1 MGGLPVVVPAVNN
14 LRLGRFVQ
22 VTFLVLALGSCDS
35 FIFPGNG
42 QSSAPQWTIGL
53 YGPDAMPPVDLLLH
67 SHVPEPPRSASR
79 APASTAMPA
88 SNILVLDGAGLWEI
102 STELGAYAPRP
113 GSPLSPELAAL
124 LEPQTGEGAHG
135 APAAP
140 VPVNH
145 ADPSLLRAFA
155 AELALRAGTG
165 LTALQITGSGSG
177 YRQDREDSS
186 ALPTSAAPPRSIIRS
201 GSGEGLQVQTVAA
214 ALNGS
219 GLHLLV
225 LDAPRTAAIEVV
237 LELSTSA
244 QTILAAPDD
253 PGAEA
258 WDVRVLAAALETGL
272 PPQDAELGAASPP
285 PVSIATE
292 GIEAVHLAF
301 DALCEDVISELAAQ
315 QPEQTDA
322 LRDALFAGAV
332 PDAWTTPGDLSLDLS
347 GLAAHLGEVLP
358 ALQTAVLAVRQ
369 ALDACVVGSVRA
381 TAGEMLLGVHF
392 VPLSGLGA
400 PLRHRD
406 EYFADSVDPVPGRFV
421 RESRWAPRLGGA
433 DRGLLDV
440 LWYGG

>member
-1 MGGLPVVVPAVNN
+1 MVVQPVNY
-14 LRLGRFVQ
+14 LRFGRLAPLA
-22 VTFLVLALGSCDS
+22 FLVLIFGSCDS
-35 FIFPGNG
+35 FIFAGNSH
-42 QSSAPQWTIGL
+42 SSADRWTLGL
-53 YGPDAMPPVDLLLH
+53 YGPDAMPPADRLLR
-67 SHVPEPPRSASR
+67 SRDPARPRSAARAESSPAMAGSR
-79 APASTAMPA
+79 
-88 SNILVLDGAGLWEI
+88 ILVLDAAGLWEI
-102 STELGAYAPRP
+102 STEPGAHAPRP
-113 GSPLSPELAAL
+113 SSPVSPELTVL
-124 LEPQTGEGAHG
+124 LEPQTAEGAQG

-140 VPVNH
+140 GPVNH
-145 ADPSLLRAFA
+145 ADPALLRAFA
-155 AELALRAGTG
+155 TELGLRAGG
-165 LTALQITGSGSG
+165 GPIALQITGSGSG
-177 YRQDREDSS
+177 YRQDREGSS
-186 ALPTSAAPPRSIIRS
+186 ALPINAVQGRSIIRS

-219 GLHLLV
+219 GLNLLV

-272 PPQDAELGAASPP
+272 PPQDAELGAASPA

-292 GIEAVHLAF
+292 RIEAVHLAF
-301 DALCEDVISELAAQ
+301 DALCEDAVSELAGQAPDQ
-315 QPEQTDA
+315 VA
-322 LRDALFAGAV
+322 FVRDTLFAGAV
-332 PDAWTTPGDLSLDLS
+332 PDAWTTPGDLSLDLW
-347 GLAAHLGEVLP
+347 GLVAYLGEALP
-358 ALQTAVLAVRQ
+358 SLQTAVLAVQQ
-369 ALDACVVGSVRA
+369 ALDACVLGSVRA

-406 EYFADSVDPVPGRFV
+406 EYFADSVDPIPGRFV

-440 LWYGG
+440 LWY